1 MPKKYKVEILPSVW
15 EGLKRI
21 KESAIPTRDILSEVE
36 FAAIM
41 EEGLKQAKSDE
52 SMTVKEAFSGL
63 RAGI

>member
-1 MPKKYKVEILPSVW
+1 MHVVGASIISIFVLSIFAGFPP
-15 EGLKRI
+15 
-21 KESAIPTRDILSEVE
+21 AIQFAGISFVTIE